1 MKINKTYKSLLEKSV
16 SSMLSAIELY
26 NKPNFQYREETFA
39 ILAVN
44 AWELLFK
51 AQLLKVSKYKMASL
65 YELESVLNKNG
76 QASTRKKPKTNRSG
90 NPVTIGI
97 FDVINRLKNNKI
109 KVSHNLL
116 KSIESIVELRD
127 NAIHFHNSEPIT
139 KELQEL
145 GFACIKNYMH
155 IIKEWKLDID
165 LSKYNFYLMPLA
177 YVDSKISVDSII
189 TEEVGKYI
197 DFIKNRVKE
206 TDNNDTQYDVAISI
220 DINFRKSNNFEEGLP
235 IKYDSH
241 GVPIYMTE
249 TNIRDRFPLSY
260 NDIVTQAPSRYSN
273 FKRNKFFNSQMK
285 KIKANNKICFT
296 RKLDPGAKNSQ
307 KKEFYSSNIW
317 QSLDKIYDIKMAKI

>member
-1 MKINKTYKSLLEKSV
+1 
-16 SSMLSAIELY
+16 MLSAIELY

-65 YELESVLNKNG
+65 YELESILNKNG

-109 KVSHNLL
+109 KVSQNLV

-177 YVDSKISVDSII
+177 YVDSKISADSII
-189 TEEVGKYI
+189 TEEVRKYI

-235 IKYDSH
+235 IKYDSN

-260 NDIVTQAPSRYSN
+260 NDIVSKAPSRYSD
-273 FKRNKFFNSQMK
+273 FKRNKKFNSLMS
-285 KIKANNKICFT
+285 KIKVDEKICYI
-296 RKLDPGAKNSQ
+296 RKLDTKAKNSQ
-307 KKEFYSSNIW
+307 KKEFYSSYIW
-317 QSLDKIYDIKMAKI
+317 QIFDKIYEIK

>member
-1 MKINKTYKSLLEKSV
+1 
-16 SSMLSAIELY
+16 MLSAIELY

-90 NPVTIGI
+90 NPITIGI

-109 KVSHNLL
+109 KVSQNLV

-177 YVDSKISVDSII
+177 YVL
-189 TEEVGKYI
+189 
-197 DFIKNRVKE
+197 
-206 TDNNDTQYDVAISI
+206 VAQ
-220 DINFRKSNNFEEGLP
+220 
-235 IKYDSH
+235 
-241 GVPIYMTE
+241 
-249 TNIRDRFPLSY
+249 PL
-260 NDIVTQAPSRYSN
+260 
-273 FKRNKFFNSQMK
+273 
-285 KIKANNKICFT
+285 
-296 RKLDPGAKNSQ
+296 KNSKKFLQ
-307 KKEFYSSNIW
+307 KLYRFSIFKVCKDEKNSPQKFST
-317 QSLDKIYDIKMAKI
+317 KFIYRT